1 MIGFSR
7 KPISTIEPLG
17 EKLRQARQ
25 AARLPLNTVAL
36 QTGIPLKYLD
46 ALERS
51 RYQELPSDVYVKNF
65 LRIISQILHLSL
77 ERVLELYER
86 ERRVAG
92 NHQAPTPP
100 TALSE
105 PRVVNI
111 SKLARNIVFA
121 LGVAGLLFYL
131 GLKVQKVIEAPLL
144 TLSSPAQD
152 FVTATPSVLVEGT
165 TEAESAVRINGQE
178 VFLTTGGNFSER
190 IDLQPGLNVI
200 KVSATKERSREQ
212 VVFRQ
217 VIVEEST
224 PIETSTGT
232 QP

>member
-17 EKLRQARQ
+17 TKLRHAREE
-25 AARLPLNTVAL
+25 ARLPLNTVAL

-46 ALERS
+46 ALEGS

-65 LRIISQILHLSL
+65 LRIISGLFHLSL

-92 NHQAPTPP
+92 SRPVQAPP
-100 TALSE
+100 TALPE
-105 PRVVNI
+105 PHIVNI
-111 SKLARNIVFA
+111 TRLARNVA
-121 LGVAGLLFYL
+121 VGLGVAGLLVYL
-131 GLKVQKVIEAPLL
+131 GLKVQTVVEAPEL
-144 TLSSPAQD
+144 TLSSPTED
-152 FVTATPSVLVEGT
+152 FVTTTPSVLVEGA
-165 TEAESAVRINGQE
+165 TEPESAVRINGQE
-178 VFLTTGGNFSER
+178 VFLNTDGRFSER

-200 KVSATKERSREQ
+200 KISAAKERSREQ

-217 VIVEEST
+217 VIVEET
-224 PIETSTGT
+224 NPIETET